1 MTTAGECTCTFVEP
15 RCYGERVNFGPT
27 KYVTYLDYV
36 EDDSVIDP
44 ACPFHGEDGS
54 MVTVIRVT
62 EGVG

>member
-1 MTTAGECTCTFVEP
+1 MTVPGECTCTFVEP
-15 RCYGERVNFGPT
+15 RRYGEQVNFGPT

-44 ACPFHGEDGS
+44 ACPFHGEGGS

-62 EGVG
+62 GGVG